1 METKEE
7 EDKKEE
13 AKENKEVKK
22 IATISRLMTLWIVVA
37 ALFFVFGTFTI
48 VSFKEQRMLMFTF
61 ELSPLTLLRGE
72 RVEGWVIGNR
82 VLETEYGEIILG
94 HWSKIWAEEHK
105 LILISQESFQRGRA
119 IHNLTINGIDMPR
132 DFTIRYNRYGYFGTF
147 TLYEQQIIIY
157 GIPFRVDLIFHTH
170 MDNPN
175 NLSFTGHILP
185 ESSIILTD
193 TTQISFMPFP
203 ILKELF
209 FISETKTWILRV
221 VPRNVSRHYFLVKHP
236 SETEFQRY
244 TSITFGQHWGNF
256 IEGVLFEGTQ

>member
-48 VSFKEQRMLMFTF
+48 VSFREQRMLMFTF

-82 VLETEYGEIILG
+82 VLETEYGKIYLG
-94 HWSKIWAEEHK
+94 HWSKIEAYNHGIREVF
-105 LILISQESFQRGRA
+105 SVNFQRGRA
-119 IHNLTINGIDMPR
+119 EHKLIIDEIELPREITIRINRDGHISPLALYHQEIIIFDIPLITNTIWLNPDFNLSDVVFSGLYPPEKITLA
-132 DFTIRYNRYGYFGTF
+132 DFTQIYFTMR
-147 TLYEQQIIIY
+147 
-157 GIPFRVDLIFHTH
+157 IPRVNWRLHFHNENETWE
-170 MDNPN
+170 MLAFARGDY
-175 NLSFTGHILP
+175 
-185 ESSIILTD
+185 
-193 TTQISFMPFP
+193 
-203 ILKELF
+203 F
-209 FISETKTWILRV
+209 F
-221 VPRNVSRHYFLVKHP
+221 VKHP

-256 IEGVLFEGTQ
+256 IEGVLFEGRQ